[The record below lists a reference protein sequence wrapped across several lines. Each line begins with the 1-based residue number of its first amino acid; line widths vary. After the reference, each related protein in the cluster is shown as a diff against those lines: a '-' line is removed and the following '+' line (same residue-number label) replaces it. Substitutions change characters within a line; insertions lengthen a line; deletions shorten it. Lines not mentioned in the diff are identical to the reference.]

1 MAAGNNIAASH
12 PDVDA
17 RIGVNFASG
26 LDVFLLGENLT
37 DARYQVQAFGSPIGV
52 GTVGLYNR
60 PRTLTLNLRYSFG
73 GPRSANRP

>member
-1 MAAGNNIAASH
+1 
-12 PDVDA
+12 
-17 RIGVNFASG
+17 
-26 LDVFLLGENLT
+26 LLGENLT